1 MKRALVIDDIRE
13 VADSICQMLS
23 LMGIKATAAY
33 SPLAALLTAKE
44 YAPDL
49 IFVDIH
55 MPGLEGVEVISFLR
69 RELAFMDIPII
80 VVTSDDQPATRQEAL
95 KAGALMVI
103 IKPVSFEVL
112 EKAIKAI
119 R

>member
-1 MKRALVIDDIRE
+1 MKRALVLDDIRE
-13 VADSICQMLS
+13 VADSLCQMLS
-23 LMGIKATAAY
+23 LMGIQATAAY
-33 SPLAALLTAKE
+33 SPLAALLMVKE
-44 YAPDL
+44 HVPDL

-69 RELAFMDIPII
+69 RELAFRDVPII
-80 VVTSDDQPATRQEAL
+80 VVTSDDQPTTRDEAL